1 MALLAAAERGFLPRA
16 EILDRIQGIV
26 AFLGRAETHH
36 GVFPHFLHGGT
47 GATIPFSPKD
57 DGGDLV
63 ETSYLMMGLLCVRQ
77 YFAGQA
83 PEEADLRE
91 AIDRLWPGAGWD
103 WHTRGRDV
111 LSWHWSPRTG
121 WELEHAIAG
130 LNECLITYLLASA
143 PPRPPPATA
152 AHPKA

>member
-1 MALLAAAERGFLPRA
+1 MALLAGAERGFLPRA
-16 EILDRIQGIV
+16 EVLDRIRGIV

-77 YFAGQA
+77 RS
-83 PEEADLRE
+83 EERRVGKE
-91 AIDRLWPGAGWD
+91 CVSTCRS
-103 WHTRGRDV
+103 RG
-111 LSWHWSPRTG
+111 SPY
-121 WELEHAIAG
+121 H
-130 LNECLITYLLASA
+130 
-143 PPRPPPATA
+143 
-152 AHPKA
+152 